1 MVVCV
6 CFFNIYL
13 FLLSVG
19 DIDQLILSD
28 SKLRE
33 EKYNENKKYL
43 HSVDDFNA
51 CKNKLIWTPE
61 IAELLPF
68 KYCSAMCQAQ
78 FETYSGNMC
87 YLKIAFGLVMWLS
100 RERLLLPSLT
110 I

>member
-51 CKNKLIWTPE
+51 CKISLFGLLKSLNYYLSNIAQLCVRHSLKLIVE
-61 IAELLPF
+61 ICAI
-68 KYCSAMCQAQ
+68 
-78 FETYSGNMC
+78 
-87 YLKIAFGLVMWLS
+87 LK
-100 RERLLLPSLT
+100 
-110 I
+110 